1 MRSAIRMASTPRHE
15 VIELV
20 LEQKLL
26 NAVRSAA
33 RERVAYVCFS
43 GGIDSTVVLAASVR
57 AGVDTVALLGV
68 SPSLAASERADAHRI
83 ASEIGAEV
91 EEVETNE
98 MDLAGYRNNAGD
110 RCYYC
115 KSALYDTVQ
124 ALAATRNSD
133 EVIFVGTH
141 VDDLGEHRPG
151 LQAAMERGVIA
162 PLVDAGFSK
171 ADVRA
176 LAREWNLSNAEK
188 PAAPC
193 LASRVPVG
201 TEVTPEKLAQIETVE
216 EFLRLHDIWPAR
228 ARWHEGVVRLE
239 IPIEMF
245 ERVVTDPLRGE
256 LRRACRKA
264 GFKFVALDLGGLQSG
279 SLSLP
284 LVGS

>member
-1 MRSAIRMASTPRHE
+1 MS
-15 VIELV
+15 
-20 LEQKLL
+20 LERKLL
-26 NAVRSAA
+26 DAVRSAA
-33 RERVAYVCFS
+33 RNRVAYVCFS

-68 SPSLAASERADAHRI
+68 SASLAAAERADAHRI
-83 ASEIGAEV
+83 ANEIGARV

-98 MDLAGYRNNAGD
+98 MELAGYRENAGD

-124 ALAATRNSD
+124 ALAATRNSG
-133 EVIFVGTH
+133 EVIFVGTQ

-151 LQAAMERGVIA
+151 LQAAIERGVVA
-162 PLVDAGFSK
+162 PLVDAGLNKS
-171 ADVRA
+171 DVRS
-176 LAREWNLSNAEK
+176 LARQWNLSNAEK

-201 TEVTPEKLAQIETVE
+201 TEVTPERLAQIEAVE

-228 ARWHEGVVRLE
+228 ARWHDTMVRLE
-239 IPIEMF
+239 IPAELF
-245 ERVVTDPLRGE
+245 ERVVTDPLRGD

-264 GFKFVALDLGGLQSG
+264 GFKFVTLDLGGLQSG

-284 LVGS
+284 LVAS

>member
-1 MRSAIRMASTPRHE
+1 MGSTQHRE
-15 VIELV
+15 VNEV
-20 LEQKLL
+20 ELEQKLL
-26 NAVRSAA
+26 DAVSSAA
-33 RERVAYVCFS
+33 RDRVAYVCFS

-83 ASEIGAEV
+83 ANEIGARV

-133 EVIFVGTH
+133 EVIFVGTQ

-151 LQAAMERGVIA
+151 LQAAMERGVVA

-176 LAREWNLSNAEK
+176 LARQWNLSNAEK

-201 TEVTPEKLAQIETVE
+201 IEVTPERLAQIESVE
-216 EFLRLHDIWPAR
+216 EFLRLNDVWPAR
-228 ARWHEGVVRLE
+228 ARWHEGIVRLE
-239 IPIEMF
+239 IPVEMF
-245 ERVVTDPLRGE
+245 DRVLTDPFRGE

>member
-1 MRSAIRMASTPRHE
+1 VDLEARLITAIRG
-15 VIELV
+15 
-20 LEQKLL
+20 
-26 NAVRSAA
+26 SA
-33 RERVAYVCFS
+33 RDRFAYVCYS

-57 AGVDTVALLGV
+57 ADVETVALLGV
-68 SPSLAASERADAHRI
+68 SPSLAAAEREDAHRI
-83 ASEIGAEV
+83 ANEIGVRV

-98 MDLAGYRNNAGD
+98 MELAGYRANAGD
-110 RCYYC
+110 RCYHC

-141 VDDLGEHRPG
+141 IDDLGEHRPG
-151 LQAAMERGVIA
+151 LLAAMERGVVA
-162 PLVDAGFSK
+162 PLVDAGFNK

-176 LAREWNLSNAEK
+176 LARQWNLSNAEK

-201 TEVTPEKLAQIETVE
+201 MEVTPERLAQIEAVE
-216 EFLRLHDIWPAR
+216 SFLRLHDVWPAR
-228 ARWHEGVVRLE
+228 ARWHESVVRLE
-239 IPIEMF
+239 IPPEMF
-245 ERVVTDPLRGE
+245 ERVVTGPLRDE

-284 LVGS
+284 LVAS

>member
-1 MRSAIRMASTPRHE
+1 MG
-15 VIELV
+15 
-20 LEQKLL
+20 LEKRLL
-26 NAVRSAA
+26 DAVTAA
-33 RERVAYVCFS
+33 AGGRVAYVCFS

-57 AGVDTVALLGV
+57 AGIDTVALLGV
-68 SPSLAASERADAHRI
+68 SPSLAAAERADAHRI
-83 ASEIGAEV
+83 ANEIGARV

-98 MDLAGYRNNAGD
+98 MELAGYRANAGD

-124 ALAATRNSD
+124 ALAATRSSN
-133 EVIFVGTH
+133 EAIFVGTQ

-151 LQAAMERGVIA
+151 LQAAIERGVVA
-162 PLVDAGFSK
+162 PLVDAGFTKS
-171 ADVRA
+171 DVRA
-176 LAREWNLSNAEK
+176 LARQWNLSNAEK

-201 TEVTPEKLAQIETVE
+201 TEVTPEKLAQIEAVE

-228 ARWHEGVVRLE
+228 ARWHEAVVRLE
-239 IPIEMF
+239 IPVEMF
-245 ERVVTDPLRGE
+245 ERVVSDPLRGE
-256 LRRACRKA
+256 LRRACRQA

-284 LVGS
+284 LAAI

>member
-1 MRSAIRMASTPRHE
+1 MAGTHHRE
-15 VIELV
+15 VNEV
-20 LEQKLL
+20 ELEQKLL
-26 NAVRSAA
+26 DAVSSAA
-33 RERVAYVCFS
+33 RDRVAYVCFS

-57 AGVDTVALLGV
+57 AGVDTIALLGV

-83 ASEIGAEV
+83 ATEIGARV

-98 MDLAGYRNNAGD
+98 MDLAGYRKNAGD

-124 ALAATRNSD
+124 ALAATRSSD

-151 LQAAMERGVIA
+151 LQAAMERGVVA

-176 LAREWNLSNAEK
+176 LAREWKLSNAEK

-201 TEVTPEKLAQIETVE
+201 VEVTPERLAQIETVE
-216 EFLRLHDIWPAR
+216 EFLRLNDIWPAR

-284 LVGS
+284 LVGT

>member
-1 MRSAIRMASTPRHE
+1 MASMPPLE
-15 VIELV
+15 VSELE

-26 NAVRSAA
+26 NAVHSAA

-57 AGVDTVALLGV
+57 AGVDTIALLGV

-91 EEVETNE
+91 KEVETNE

-110 RCYYC
+110 RCYHC

-151 LQAAMERGVIA
+151 LQAAMERGVVA

-245 ERVVTDPLRGE
+245 ERVVSDPLRGE

-264 GFKFVALDLGGLQSG
+264 GFKFVALDLGGMQSG

>member
-1 MRSAIRMASTPRHE
+1 M
-15 VIELV
+15 ELEER
-20 LEQKLL
+20 LIS
-26 NAVRSAA
+26 AVRSAA
-33 RERVAYVCFS
+33 GDRVAYVCYS

-57 AGVDTVALLGV
+57 AGIDTVALLGV
-68 SPSLAASERADAHRI
+68 SASLAAAERADAHRI
-83 ASEIGAEV
+83 AGEIGVRV

-98 MDLAGYRNNAGD
+98 MELPGYRANAGD
-110 RCYYC
+110 RCYFC

-124 ALAATRNSD
+124 ALAATRSSG

-151 LQAAMERGVIA
+151 LKAAMEHGVVA
-162 PLVDAGFSK
+162 PLVDAAFNK
-171 ADVRA
+171 ADVRE
-176 LAREWNLSNAEK
+176 LARRWNLSNAEK

-201 TEVTPEKLAQIETVE
+201 VEVTPERLAQIEAVE

-228 ARWHEGVVRLE
+228 ARWHQAVVRLE
-239 IPIEMF
+239 IPAEMF
-245 ERVVTDPLRGE
+245 ERVVTDPLREE

-279 SLSLP
+279 SISLP
-284 LVGS
+284 LVTS

>member
-1 MRSAIRMASTPRHE
+1 LELETRLIAAIRE
-15 VIELV
+15 
-20 LEQKLL
+20 
-26 NAVRSAA
+26 AA
-33 RERVAYVCFS
+33 HDRVAYVCYS
-43 GGIDSTVVLAASVR
+43 GGIDSTVVLACSVR
-57 AGVDTVALLGV
+57 AGIETVALLGV
-68 SPSLAASERADAHRI
+68 SPSLAAAERDDAHRI
-83 ASEIGAEV
+83 AEAIGARL

-98 MDLAGYRNNAGD
+98 MELAGYRANAGD

-124 ALAATRNSD
+124 ALAATRESE

-151 LQAAMERGVIA
+151 LQAAMERGVVA
-162 PLVDAGFSK
+162 PLVDAGFNK

-176 LAREWNLSNAEK
+176 LARHWGLANAEK

-201 TEVTPEKLAQIETVE
+201 IEVTPERLAQIEAVE
-216 EFLRLHDIWPAR
+216 EFLRSRDIWPAR
-228 ARWHEGVVRLE
+228 ARWHEAVVRLE
-239 IPIEMF
+239 IPPEMF
-245 ERVVTDPLRGE
+245 ERVVTDPFRDE

-264 GFKFVALDLGGLQSG
+264 GFKFVALDLAGLQSG

-284 LVGS
+284 LLAS

>member
-1 MRSAIRMASTPRHE
+1 MAGTHHRE
-15 VIELV
+15 VTEV
-20 LEQKLL
+20 DLEQKLL
-26 NAVRSAA
+26 DAVSSAA
-33 RERVAYVCFS
+33 RDRVAYVCFS

-57 AGVDTVALLGV
+57 AGVDTIALLGV
-68 SPSLAASERADAHRI
+68 SPSLAASERDDAHRI
-83 ASEIGAEV
+83 ASEIGARV

-98 MDLAGYRNNAGD
+98 MDLAGYRKNAGD

-124 ALAATRNSD
+124 ALAATRSSG

-151 LQAAMERGVIA
+151 LQAAMERGVVA

-176 LAREWNLSNAEK
+176 LAREWKLSNAEK

-201 TEVTPEKLAQIETVE
+201 VEVTPERLAQIETVE
-216 EFLRLHDIWPAR
+216 EFLRLNDIWPAR

-245 ERVVTDPLRGE
+245 ERVVTDPLRAE

-284 LVGS
+284 LVGT

>member
-1 MRSAIRMASTPRHE
+1 MGSTQHRE
-15 VIELV
+15 VNEV
-20 LEQKLL
+20 ELEQKLL
-26 NAVRSAA
+26 DAVSSAA
-33 RERVAYVCFS
+33 RDRVAYVCFS

-83 ASEIGAEV
+83 ANEIGARV

-133 EVIFVGTH
+133 EVIFVGTQ

-151 LQAAMERGVIA
+151 LQAAMERGVVA

-176 LAREWNLSNAEK
+176 LARQWNLSNAEK

-201 TEVTPEKLAQIETVE
+201 IEVTPERLAQIESVE
-216 EFLRLHDIWPAR
+216 EFLRLNDVWPAR
-228 ARWHEGVVRLE
+228 ARWHEGIVRLE
-239 IPIEMF
+239 IPVEMF
-245 ERVVTDPLRGE
+245 DRVVTDPFRGE